1 MNSPHI
7 LLISLLTILLSSLF
21 SSPTKAQ
28 NKEIDFDRLMQTEGI
43 TVVYLSPSML
53 SHSTLRLVGSKD
65 GASPSLQGLIQ
76 SVSSVYIF
84 TASDSQNISL
94 IRSTFAPI
102 LKPSQKQYEQ
112 LFFVK
117 EGQRTMRFV
126 AKMKGN
132 EAHDLYLLVD
142 EPEEYVAISFIG
154 QFTRKQIEA
163 AMQPAESPN
172 RSGQGKKIKRNN

>member
-1 MNSPHI
+1 MNSPRLTI
-7 LLISLLTILLSSLF
+7 ASLLATLLTLF
-21 SSPTKAQ
+21 ASNQLLAQ
-28 NKEIDFDRLMQTEGI
+28 DNKDIDFDRLMQTDGI

-53 SHSTLRLVGSKD
+53 SQSTLRFGSKEG
-65 GASPSLQGLIQ
+65 GAPSLQGLIQ
-76 SVSSVYIF
+76 SVSSIYIF
-84 TASDSQNISL
+84 TASDAQNISL
-94 IRSTFAPI
+94 IRSMFAPI
-102 LKPSQKQYEQ
+102 LKPTQKQYEQ

-154 QFTRKQIEA
+154 HFTRKQIES
-163 AMQPAESPN
+163 AMQASENPN
-172 RSGQGKKIKRNN
+172 RGQGKKAKRAN